1 MAANKG
7 NSIVDEVT
15 ALAAPEAQ
23 RLGLSLWDVRY
34 EKEGSEWFLK
44 VLLDR
49 PEGVSVDDCETLSR
63 ILSDKL
69 DEADPIEDSYY
80 LEVSS
85 AGLERAIVKEEHFAY
100 ALGKAVL
107 CKLYRPLNGEKSI
120 SGILKEKRPDS
131 VLIAGD
137 DGTELVLPL
146 KDIASIKLQITDF

>member
-1 MAANKG
+1 M
-7 NSIVDEVT
+7 
-15 ALAAPEAQ
+15 
-23 RLGLSLWDVRY
+23 
-34 EKEGSEWFLK
+34 
-44 VLLDR
+44 
-49 PEGVSVDDCETLSR
+49 DDCETLSR

-85 AGLERAIVKEEHFAY
+85 AGLERAIVKEAHFAY